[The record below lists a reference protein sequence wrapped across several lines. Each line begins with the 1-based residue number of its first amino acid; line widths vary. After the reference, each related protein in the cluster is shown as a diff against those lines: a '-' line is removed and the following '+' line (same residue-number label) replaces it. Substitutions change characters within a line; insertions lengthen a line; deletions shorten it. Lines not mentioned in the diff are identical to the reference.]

1 MKNKKGITLIAL
13 VITVVVLL
21 ILASIGTYSGINI
34 IKSSQLTAFTTEL
47 KIMQTQVNRIY
58 QEKEENQEYG
68 KEITGEVEVQA
79 RKVFTE
85 GESGITSYNGYS
97 YWDTETIRNLK
108 IEGVEQNFFVNL
120 ETRSIVSYEGFKYED
135 KIYYTLE
142 QLPNGLYNVEYEESN
157 SNVPTFDASIESTGT
172 GKWKVDISNIK
183 YEGYIDKWQVQ
194 YRREEKSYWNTTE
207 DMSFVVRQKGIYY
220 VTIGN
225 GQIKSE
231 EKIICII
238 DEENVKITKDK
249 EGKRPANTQI
259 EGTNTYIN
267 INITDNPKYTITS
280 DPALPLQINK
290 NGKYVFNINIT
301 DENGKTGVLEN
312 FEVIVD
318 LYVKEPPY
326 WINFAG
332 TSHIELNDIN
342 QNDLYQ
348 QYTIA
353 TKIKVEQQQQ
363 TSKKYMGLWG
373 NHYANEGIAFQFHS
387 NTTTLLDGE
396 IDYTPYYGKW
406 TDLVKAYNK
415 TTREIKIYIDGELK
429 GTRNNID
436 TFPYSGFNIGTSF
449 LVKGYDRQMI
459 GQMTSLK
466 IWDKELTA
474 EEVDNIDLFK
484 EDVEVRKEDIY
495 ANINLKSEA
504 EINKIGT
511 FIGTGHSFK

>member
-108 IEGVEQNFFVNL
+108 IEGVEQDFFVNL

-249 EGKRPANTQI
+249 EVNVG
-259 EGTNTYIN
+259 
-267 INITDNPKYTITS
+267 
-280 DPALPLQINK
+280 
-290 NGKYVFNINIT
+290 
-301 DENGKTGVLEN
+301 
-312 FEVIVD
+312 
-318 LYVKEPPY
+318 
-326 WINFAG
+326 
-332 TSHIELNDIN
+332 
-342 QNDLYQ
+342 
-348 QYTIA
+348 
-353 TKIKVEQQQQ
+353 
-363 TSKKYMGLWG
+363 
-373 NHYANEGIAFQFHS
+373 
-387 NTTTLLDGE
+387 
-396 IDYTPYYGKW
+396 
-406 TDLVKAYNK
+406 
-415 TTREIKIYIDGELK
+415 
-429 GTRNNID
+429 
-436 TFPYSGFNIGTSF
+436 
-449 LVKGYDRQMI
+449 
-459 GQMTSLK
+459 
-466 IWDKELTA
+466 
-474 EEVDNIDLFK
+474 
-484 EDVEVRKEDIY
+484 
-495 ANINLKSEA
+495 
-504 EINKIGT
+504 
-511 FIGTGHSFK
+511 